1 MIPAKDIKWQ
11 LRLQTWLE
19 VRPYQFPDY
28 TDNVRTTVARSAR
41 LRLSDM
47 RIPET
52 DPAWNEVRYRP
63 GANAGTQEKPRNGI
77 LVMAKKKEP
86 KGRGAKAK
94 ATPKVA
100 TPPNKSGKSP
110 TGAASGSA
118 EASIPKSSAKGKERD
133 MGNDRDTEREEG
145 EISEYNTPPRVTKAP
160 GAAKIDRRLPG
171 SRPPV
176 ASVPVAA
183 TPPKPSPSRPHA
195 APRTATVAPS
205 PPEKNSAA
213 TKNAGVNKSSATK
226 EPEKPVFVAGR
237 AIKLQKPD
245 VESKPAIKKE
255 SAATT
260 STTKSGMKRKK
271 VEEEEE
277 EEDSSDW
284 GYEER
289 RKARQAVSLNKAK
302 RDREAADA
310 VASKVASKKKSKAD
324 EPSPAKKAKRDQS
337 PGPSKKEKEKDRSQ
351 ASNVTSK
358 KRRRSPVYSSSSSE
372 EDDDDDDEPL
382 EKKARTK
389 ASITS
394 AQSSK
399 TKSSKSSVSRKRKAS
414 LPSDPAELRALY
426 SDTFVEYIAAYS
438 VLCAQKNKLNAMLR
452 RVESEGGVGSDSDGE
467 ILSPDE
473 LEELSSRHKRLHGE
487 LGEMR
492 RAYDSMI

>member
-277 EEDSSDW
+277 EDSSDW